1 MPKPGYTQSP
11 EHKKKRL
18 EQIEGDGNGS
28 YKDGRRSYRRKAGAK
43 NNDGTVVHHKNGD
56 RTNNCASNL
65 ERLTDGDRTPGR
77 RTTSAHE
84 KHHGGRHGDSIAIR
98 LAIRNDRKTGGCGK
112 GKVGTGTGGCK
123 AAKGESFLSK
133 AKKKAL
139 GVAIGLGVSIP
150 AIAVLNPELR
160 KAYMQTYF
168 PKKRKGNWEPKRD
181 ENGFDNDGFD
191 KEGFDKEGFNDYGF
205 DRQGIHRNGTL
216 YNSKGIDADF
226 YDKSGRDTLEIRP
239 PRFPEGYDPSGEKME
254 NFKKI
259 DKRKSKLLDENAHA
273 VAMIRSLRRSVNKG
287 TSPADLKRNR
297 EVRKEYASQVASIA
311 RKLRDEGKY
320 DSILPTA
327 IALLHHDRKTGGCG
341 RGKVGFGGRCVPA
354 KHALGAVAGVGAAAI
369 VGAHLLRQ
377 RQAGQKGEKQ
387 SQQNPEPPKLSQR
400 EENTARVERR
410 KQMIKK
416 LQDGGE
422 TILRSI
428 EFNREL
434 ANQKNRDP
442 KDLAWIRAHQKK
454 NAEEIR
460 DMARRLKR
468 IVPSYGIN
476 ADSILPTA
484 IALLHHDRKTGG
496 CGKGKVG
503 TGTGRCKS
511 AKLSQV
517 TPFSHRTPQE
527 ADAARREKLLL
538 QAAKVAV
545 GVGVTGG
552 LATIALKGGKHSNPY
567 HDPPDIAPVKKV
579 EPPASPKP
587 VDSPVLKPP
596 LSSRA
601 ETEES
606 LRSLSRIAPPE
617 RTPTP
622 PSVSAPVDKGVTAK
636 IETPANDAPES
647 VKKKWLITK
656 LLPAEAT
663 VMERSAYV
671 PPVRILSSHVPVGA
685 LDNPSHGT
693 QFYGLP
699 KKSGRRR
706 KELAKTSYRTGQLT
720 EGEIR
725 TRSSK

>member
-1 MPKPGYTQSP
+1 MIDTD
-11 EHKKKRL
+11 KRF
-18 EQIEGDGNGS
+18 S
-28 YKDGRRSYRRKAGAK
+28 
-43 NNDGTVVHHKNGD
+43 
-56 RTNNCASNL
+56 
-65 ERLTDGDRTPGR
+65 
-77 RTTSAHE
+77 
-84 KHHGGRHGDSIAIR
+84 SIAIR
-98 LAIRNDRKTGGCGK
+98 LAIRN
-112 GKVGTGTGGCK
+112 
-123 AAKGESFLSK
+123 
-133 AKKKAL
+133 
-139 GVAIGLGVSIP
+139 
-150 AIAVLNPELR
+150 
-160 KAYMQTYF
+160 
-168 PKKRKGNWEPKRD
+168 
-181 ENGFDNDGFD
+181 
-191 KEGFDKEGFNDYGF
+191 
-205 DRQGIHRNGTL
+205 
-216 YNSKGIDADF
+216 
-226 YDKSGRDTLEIRP
+226 
-239 PRFPEGYDPSGEKME
+239 
-254 NFKKI
+254 
-259 DKRKSKLLDENAHA
+259 
-273 VAMIRSLRRSVNKG
+273 
-287 TSPADLKRNR
+287 
-297 EVRKEYASQVASIA
+297 
-311 RKLRDEGKY
+311 
-320 DSILPTA
+320 
-327 IALLHHDRKTGGCG
+327 DRKTGGCG

-468 IVPSYGIN
+468 IVPSYGTN

-527 ADAARREKLLL
+527 ADAARREQLLL

-579 EPPASPKP
+579 DPPASPKP
-587 VDSPVLKPP
+587 VDSPVLKPL
-596 LSSRA
+596 LSSRE

-617 RTPTP
+617 KRTSP

-656 LLPAEAT
+656 LLPAAGEST
-663 VMERSAYV
+663 DMSNSPYSPLRLKPEDETTLGKPGGRRSKETKAFEEENYRLT
-671 PPVRILSSHVPVGA
+671 PVKGARFKSKAPSPRITRFIDQIPGRLSSNDKEYRRLLRKHINRIRRGQIP
-685 LDNPSHGT
+685 
-693 QFYGLP
+693 
-699 KKSGRRR
+699 GR
-706 KELAKTSYRTGQLT
+706 SP
-720 EGEIR
+720 
-725 TRSSK
+725 

>member
-1 MPKPGYTQSP
+1 MTKSKTAKSSQQNPEPRPQNPEPPKPSQREENTARV
-11 EHKKKRL
+11 E
-18 EQIEGDGNGS
+18 
-28 YKDGRRSYRRKAGAK
+28 RRKQRIREEDYKKGSDYQAPVEYVEYLKGRVNNKGLSDQVRAEERGYKKMYGKSVAALARKIKAK
-43 NNDGTVVHHKNGD
+43 DPSYGTN
-56 RTNNCASNL
+56 A
-65 ERLTDGDRTPGR
+65 
-77 RTTSAHE
+77 
-84 KHHGGRHGDSIAIR
+84 DSILPTAIA
-98 LAIRNDRKTGGCGK
+98 LLHHDRKTGGCGK

-139 GVAIGLGVSIP
+139 GGAIGLGVSIP

-168 PKKRKGNWEPKRD
+168 PEKRKGNWEPKRD
-181 ENGFDNDGFD
+181 KNGFDNDGFD

-341 RGKVGFGGRCVPA
+341 
-354 KHALGAVAGVGAAAI
+354 
-369 VGAHLLRQ
+369 
-377 RQAGQKGEKQ
+377 
-387 SQQNPEPPKLSQR
+387 
-400 EENTARVERR
+400 
-410 KQMIKK
+410 
-416 LQDGGE
+416 
-422 TILRSI
+422 
-428 EFNREL
+428 
-434 ANQKNRDP
+434 
-442 KDLAWIRAHQKK
+442 
-454 NAEEIR
+454 
-460 DMARRLKR
+460 
-468 IVPSYGIN
+468 
-476 ADSILPTA
+476 
-484 IALLHHDRKTGG
+484 
-496 CGKGKVG
+496 KGKVG

-596 LSSRA
+596 LSSRE

-617 RTPTP
+617 KASSP

-647 VKKKWLITK
+647 AKKKWLITK

-671 PPVRILSSHVPVGA
+671 PPVNILSSHVPVGA

-699 KKSGRRR
+699 RKSGRRR

-720 EGEIR
+720 EGER
-725 TRSSK
+725 KSRYSK

>member
-1 MPKPGYTQSP
+1 MIDTD
-11 EHKKKRL
+11 KRF
-18 EQIEGDGNGS
+18 S
-28 YKDGRRSYRRKAGAK
+28 
-43 NNDGTVVHHKNGD
+43 
-56 RTNNCASNL
+56 
-65 ERLTDGDRTPGR
+65 
-77 RTTSAHE
+77 
-84 KHHGGRHGDSIAIR
+84 SIAIR

-139 GVAIGLGVSIP
+139 GGAIGLGVSIP

-168 PKKRKGNWEPKRD
+168 PEKRKGNWEPKRD
-181 ENGFDNDGFD
+181 KNGFDNDGFD

-320 DSILPTA
+320 DSLLPTA

-468 IVPSYGIN
+468 IVPSYGTN

-503 TGTGRCKS
+503 TGDGDCKPAKGKARQATGLSRLV
-511 AKLSQV
+511 AKPPDY
-517 TPFSHRTPQE
+517 TKKPAFSHRTAKE
-527 ADAARREKLLL
+527 SG
-538 QAAKVAV
+538 AAKAENIVWPLAIGAGAV
-545 GVGVTGG
+545 GLAG
-552 LATIALKGGKHSNPY
+552 LAGTGIYFAMKGNGSGEKG
-567 HDPPDIAPVKKV
+567 
-579 EPPASPKP
+579 
-587 VDSPVLKPP
+587 SPVPPTSKPP
-596 LSSRA
+596 LSVTTPVKERSQ
-601 ETEES
+601 T
-606 LRSLSRIAPPE
+606 LRSPVSPEKKKKKELLKGLLSAKASSPSASPAIAPEVKPVKSLPASPPLTKEEKKERSQVIKSLLRLPAAGESTDMSNSPYSPLRLRPE
-617 RTPTP
+617 DEVT
-622 PSVSAPVDKGVTAK
+622 VGKKGGR
-636 IETPANDAPES
+636 
-647 VKKKWLITK
+647 KKKKETAEDIATK
-656 LLPAEAT
+656 EFESKPGHYHFVKISGVRFKKKVDPAFTRTIDEIPGKLST
-663 VMERSAYV
+663 SNRSV
-671 PPVRILSSHVPVGA
+671 RRILSWTR
-685 LDNPSHGT
+685 D
-693 QFYGLP
+693 QKP
-699 KKSGRRR
+699 KKS
-706 KELAKTSYRTGQLT
+706 
-720 EGEIR
+720 
-725 TRSSK
+725 

>member
-65 ERLTDGDRTPGR
+65 ERLTDGDRKPGR

-84 KHHGGRHGDSIAIR
+84 KHHGGRHGDSIAVR

-112 GKVGTGTGGCK
+112 GKVGTGTGDCRP
-123 AAKGESFLSK
+123 AKGEGIRKAVRQGYPAGVVAGGIVAAGVVGKKVYDK
-133 AKKKAL
+133 AKLREKL
-139 GVAIGLGVSIP
+139 NEP
-150 AIAVLNPELR
+150 QTPQNPESSKPSRREENTARIERRRQKIRELGYGGEEALNIIGSSRHSANSNPDQDMALNRKHRRLR
-160 KAYMQTYF
+160 GEDIRDIARHI
-168 PKKRKGNWEPKRD
+168 KKM
-181 ENGFDNDGFD
+181 
-191 KEGFDKEGFNDYGF
+191 
-205 DRQGIHRNGTL
+205 
-216 YNSKGIDADF
+216 
-226 YDKSGRDTLEIRP
+226 
-239 PRFPEGYDPSGEKME
+239 DPSYGT
-254 NFKKI
+254 
-259 DKRKSKLLDENAHA
+259 NAD
-273 VAMIRSLRRSVNKG
+273 SLIP
-287 TSPADLKRNR
+287 TT
-297 EVRKEYASQVASIA
+297 IA
-311 RKLRDEGKY
+311 
-320 DSILPTA
+320 I
-327 IALLHHDRKTGGCG
+327 LHHDRKTGGCG
-341 RGKVGFGGRCVPA
+341 R
-354 KHALGAVAGVGAAAI
+354 
-369 VGAHLLRQ
+369 
-377 RQAGQKGEKQ
+377 
-387 SQQNPEPPKLSQR
+387 
-400 EENTARVERR
+400 
-410 KQMIKK
+410 
-416 LQDGGE
+416 
-422 TILRSI
+422 
-428 EFNREL
+428 
-434 ANQKNRDP
+434 
-442 KDLAWIRAHQKK
+442 
-454 NAEEIR
+454 
-460 DMARRLKR
+460 
-468 IVPSYGIN
+468 
-476 ADSILPTA
+476 
-484 IALLHHDRKTGG
+484 
-496 CGKGKVG
+496 GKVG

-527 ADAARREKLLL
+527 ADAARREQLLL

-552 LATIALKGGKHSNPY
+552 IATIALKGGKHSNPY

-596 LSSRA
+596 LSSRE

-617 RTPTP
+617 KTPTP
-622 PSVSAPVDKGVTAK
+622 PSVSAPIDKGVTAK

-671 PPVRILSSHVPVGA
+671 PPVPDISLRVPIGT

-699 KKSGRRR
+699 KKSGRKR
-706 KELAKTSYRTGQLT
+706 KELAKTSYRSGQLT

>member
-11 EHKKKRL
+11 EHKRKRL

-84 KHHGGRHGDSIAIR
+84 KHHGGRHGDSIA
-98 LAIRNDRKTGGCGK
+98 LLHHDRKTGGCGK
-112 GKVGTGTGGCK
+112 GKVGDGRGNCRP
-123 AAKGESFLSK
+123 AKGE
-133 AKKKAL
+133 
-139 GVAIGLGVSIP
+139 
-150 AIAVLNPELR
+150 
-160 KAYMQTYF
+160 
-168 PKKRKGNWEPKRD
+168 
-181 ENGFDNDGFD
+181 
-191 KEGFDKEGFNDYGF
+191 
-205 DRQGIHRNGTL
+205 
-216 YNSKGIDADF
+216 GIDAAHKRVADF
-226 YDKSGRDTLEIRP
+226 LSDRFGVGKTNKSIRKAVRKGFPIGLAATGIVAGGITLQSIHDQKKRRQSEFDKKYAEHLRAA
-239 PRFPEGYDPSGEKME
+239 K
-254 NFKKI
+254 
-259 DKRKSKLLDENAHA
+259 
-273 VAMIRSLRRSVNKG
+273 RRSN
-287 TSPADLKRNR
+287 TLKVKDRR
-297 EVRKEYASQVASIA
+297 THIEEV
-311 RKLRDEGKY
+311 
-320 DSILPTA
+320 
-327 IALLHHDRKTGGCG
+327 TGGKVSEIQG
-341 RGKVGFGGRCVPA
+341 NLSNSNYDIKQHGEVSPFMRESRKHQGKEVAEKIKELRA
-354 KHALGAVAGVGAAAI
+354 KGWY
-369 VGAHLLRQ
+369 
-377 RQAGQKGEKQ
+377 
-387 SQQNPEPPKLSQR
+387 
-400 EENTARVERR
+400 
-410 KQMIKK
+410 
-416 LQDGGE
+416 D
-422 TILRSI
+422 
-428 EFNREL
+428 
-434 ANQKNRDP
+434 
-442 KDLAWIRAHQKK
+442 
-454 NAEEIR
+454 
-460 DMARRLKR
+460 
-468 IVPSYGIN
+468 
-476 ADSILPTA
+476 DSLIPTA

-579 EPPASPKP
+579 EPPASPKS

-596 LSSRA
+596 LSSRE

-617 RTPTP
+617 KASSP

>member
-65 ERLTDGDRTPGR
+65 ERLTDGDRKPGR

-112 GKVGTGTGGCK
+112 GKVGTGTGSCK
-123 AAKGESFLSK
+123 A
-133 AKKKAL
+133 
-139 GVAIGLGVSIP
+139 
-150 AIAVLNPELR
+150 
-160 KAYMQTYF
+160 
-168 PKKRKGNWEPKRD
+168 
-181 ENGFDNDGFD
+181 
-191 KEGFDKEGFNDYGF
+191 
-205 DRQGIHRNGTL
+205 
-216 YNSKGIDADF
+216 
-226 YDKSGRDTLEIRP
+226 
-239 PRFPEGYDPSGEKME
+239 
-254 NFKKI
+254 
-259 DKRKSKLLDENAHA
+259 
-273 VAMIRSLRRSVNKG
+273 
-287 TSPADLKRNR
+287 
-297 EVRKEYASQVASIA
+297 
-311 RKLRDEGKY
+311 
-320 DSILPTA
+320 
-327 IALLHHDRKTGGCG
+327 
-341 RGKVGFGGRCVPA
+341 
-354 KHALGAVAGVGAAAI
+354 
-369 VGAHLLRQ
+369 
-377 RQAGQKGEKQ
+377 
-387 SQQNPEPPKLSQR
+387 
-400 EENTARVERR
+400 
-410 KQMIKK
+410 
-416 LQDGGE
+416 
-422 TILRSI
+422 
-428 EFNREL
+428 
-434 ANQKNRDP
+434 
-442 KDLAWIRAHQKK
+442 
-454 NAEEIR
+454 
-460 DMARRLKR
+460 
-468 IVPSYGIN
+468 
-476 ADSILPTA
+476 
-484 IALLHHDRKTGG
+484 
-496 CGKGKVG
+496 
-503 TGTGRCKS
+503 

-527 ADAARREKLLL
+527 ADAARREQLLL

-545 GVGVTGG
+545 GIGVTGG

-617 RTPTP
+617 KTPTP

-636 IETPANDAPES
+636 IEAPANDAPES

-671 PPVRILSSHVPVGA
+671 PPVNILSSHVPVGA